1 MGKISRAFASLVKKN
16 DGVAAVE
23 FALVLPVLASIAILM
38 PDVSQAVV
46 GVVQM
51 ESAAQAS
58 VQYAMEGGTDMSTAQ
73 SIGMQAWTSKPSNAA
88 MTTSEYC
95 LCGASPG
102 TCGQTC
108 PDGSSP
114 GTYFSV
120 TASGTFGGSVISF
133 QKSVTRAVRI
143 L

>member
-1 MGKISRAFASLVKKN
+1 MKRFKGTFAWLAQSN

-23 FALVLPVLASIAILM
+23 FAMVLPVLAAIVICL
-38 PDVSQAVV
+38 PDLSQAVI
-46 GVVQM
+46 GVVRM

-58 VQYAMEGGTDMSTAQ
+58 VQYAMAGGTDMSEAQ
-73 SIGMQAWTSKPSNAA
+73 TLGMQAWTSKPSNAVL
-88 MTTSEYC
+88 TTSEYC
-95 LCGASPG
+95 LCGASAG

-108 PDGSSP
+108 PDGSNP
-114 GTYFSV
+114 DTYFSV
-120 TASGTFGGSVISF
+120 TASGRFGGSVINF